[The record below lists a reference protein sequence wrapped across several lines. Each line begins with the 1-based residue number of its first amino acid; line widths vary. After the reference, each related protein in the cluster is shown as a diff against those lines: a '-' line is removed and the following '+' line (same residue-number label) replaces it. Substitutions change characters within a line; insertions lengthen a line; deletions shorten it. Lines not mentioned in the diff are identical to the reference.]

1 MHLCRL
7 SIAELT
13 GEFTKNILRGS
24 AGGTRLS
31 ADIFANAHQNQLESE
46 IKRKNVVVEEC
57 QYSHTICCLNI
68 LGLSRR
74 VEVKAKFKLN
84 SKWHEPEHDLIG
96 SSNIH
101 LVFS

>member
-1 MHLCRL
+1 MSSR
-7 SIAELT
+7 SVDT
-13 GEFTKNILRGS
+13 
-24 AGGTRLS
+24 
-31 ADIFANAHQNQLESE
+31 
-46 IKRKNVVVEEC
+46 VVL
-57 QYSHTICCLNI
+57 YASLNI